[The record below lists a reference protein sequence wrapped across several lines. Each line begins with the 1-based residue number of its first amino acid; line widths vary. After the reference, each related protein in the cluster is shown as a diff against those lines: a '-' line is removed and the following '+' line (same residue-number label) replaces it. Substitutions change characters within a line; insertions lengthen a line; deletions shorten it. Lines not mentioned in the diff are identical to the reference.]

1 MAPKSNGVLYNSLAA
16 SEPSNNRDLEGKWIR
31 HGTIRSFTSVWRER
45 DEVNGVHGPRNWPR
59 KRKNLPLIIYGTLV
73 WNITSGPPLAN
84 LSPRLHP
91 KSTLHFELANFAK
104 ITLSILNSRPGW
116 KIRAEILKFANLEFH
131 QKVRKLGENDDFV
144 SIGIPIGILL
154 FFFNSTS
161 LRSRE
166 RISFSFFFNWG
177 NWNLCAGII
186 LQRYA
191 Q

>member
-1 MAPKSNGVLYNSLAA
+1 MKYHL
-16 SEPSNNRDLEGKWIR
+16 
-31 HGTIRSFTSVWRER
+31 
-45 DEVNGVHGPRNWPR
+45 
-59 KRKNLPLIIYGTLV
+59 
-73 WNITSGPPLAN
+73 GPPLAN

-116 KIRAEILKFANLEFH
+116 KIRAEILKFANLEFD

-166 RISFSFFFNWG
+166 RISFSFFLIEVIGISVRGLFCSVTRSNVIRCQSKYNYNG
-177 NWNLCAGII
+177 NVKRMRKIKCI
-186 LQRYA
+186 LIVGLRNKILNDDENEKPGFWIV
-191 Q
+191 